1 MVHDEYI
8 LQRKQYCFSSVRAE
22 LCCQRTHTLLLEHSF
37 VAFDEIVHMESTLA
51 HQMKKTHARD
61 ALSHGTDV
69 PSHGTVLNT
78 DTVIL

>member
-1 MVHDEYI
+1 MLSKNSHSQKSNY
-8 LQRKQYCFSSVRAE
+8 LNPPW
-22 LCCQRTHTLLLEHSF
+22 LLEQSF